1 MYATDSQNPTPAQP
15 NKRNQI
21 TQYAVAPL
29 PSLFP
34 SPIASYERTSL
45 RRRMRKQETHT
56 LPIMRP
62 PNRLRQR
69 GTDIHNPQ
77 PLAPLPLIP
86 QRHRIRNHD
95 SAQLTPVQRLDRIP
109 AQDPMRDDGNDLA
122 SFVRHDRLGGF
133 DERAAC
139 VGHIVDEDGNLVLDV
154 ADENHA

>member
-1 MYATDSQNPTPAQP
+1 MYATDSPNPTPTQP

-21 TQYAVAPL
+21 TQYAVSPL

-34 SPIASYERTSL
+34 SSIVSHARTSL

-69 GTDIHNPQ
+69 GADIHNPQ

-95 SAQLTPVQRLDRIP
+95 SAQLTPVQRLDRIS
-109 AQDPMRDDGNDLA
+109 AQNPMCDDGDDLA
-122 SFVRHDRLGGF
+122 SLVRHDGLGSF

-139 VGHIVDEDGNLVLDV
+139 VGHVVDEDGDLVLDV